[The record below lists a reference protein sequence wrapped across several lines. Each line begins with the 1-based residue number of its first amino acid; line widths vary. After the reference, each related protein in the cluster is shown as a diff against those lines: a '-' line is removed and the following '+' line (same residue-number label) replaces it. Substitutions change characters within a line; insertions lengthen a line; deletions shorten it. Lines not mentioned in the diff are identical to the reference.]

1 MALDQMDVDKLE
13 FDDEGN
19 PIIPGGEKEMSFLE
33 HLEELRWHIIRALI
47 AIAVTGIVLFLF
59 QDFYFNNIILGPA
72 HNDFISYRMFCRMSN
87 ALGLGDSLCMTLPE
101 FQVQA
106 VIFAEQ
112 FITAIKMCFVG
123 GFVISF
129 PYVFYEIWTFV
140 APGLYPKER
149 RVTRGVVA
157 ICSILFLL
165 GVSFGFFIIAPFATN
180 FLMGYNVSDA
190 VSNNPTLSS
199 FVLYMVMFTLP
210 AGIVFELPVVVY
222 FLSRL
227 GLVTP
232 DTMRQYRKHSIIGIL
247 ILASVLTPPDVVTQF
262 LIGIPLY
269 ILYELS
275 IIVSARASKQ
285 YQAEVQ

>member
-1 MALDQMDVDKLE
+1 MDVDKLE

-19 PIIPGGEKEMSFLE
+19 PVIPGGETEMSFLE

-59 QDFYFNNIILGPA
+59 QDFYFNRVILGPA
-72 HNDFISYRMFCRMSN
+72 QNDFISYRLFCQLSEV
-87 ALGLGDSLCMTLPE
+87 LHLGDSLCMTLPE

-112 FITAIKMCFVG
+112 FITAIKMCFIG
-123 GFVISF
+123 GFVVAF

-149 RVTRGVVA
+149 QLTRGVVL
-157 ICSILFLL
+157 ICSLLFLL
-165 GVSFGFFIIAPFATN
+165 GISFGFFIIAPFATN
-180 FLMGYNVSDA
+180 FLMGYNVSET

-210 AGIVFELPVVVY
+210 AGIVFELPIVVY

-232 DTMRQYRKHSIIGIL
+232 AAMRQYRKHSIIGIL

-285 YQAEVQ
+285 YQAELED

>member
-1 MALDQMDVDKLE
+1 MALDQMDVDSLE
-13 FDDEGN
+13 FDEEGN
-19 PIIPGGEKEMSFLE
+19 PILPGEKEMSFLD
-33 HLEELRWHIIRALI
+33 HLEELRWHVIRALI
-47 AIAVTGIVLFLF
+47 AIAVAGIGLFLV
-59 QDFYFNNIILGPA
+59 QDFYFNQIILGPA
-72 HNDFISYRMFCRMSN
+72 NNDFISYRLFCQLSE
-87 ALGLGDSLCMTLPE
+87 LLHLGDALCLTLPE

-106 VIFAEQ
+106 VVFAEQ
-112 FITAIKMCFVG
+112 FITAIKMCFIG
-123 GFVISF
+123 GFILAF

-149 RVTRGVVA
+149 KLTRGVVFV
-157 ICSILFLL
+157 CSLLFLM
-165 GVSFGFFIIAPFATN
+165 GISFGFFIIAPFATN
-180 FLMGYNVSDA
+180 FLMGYNVSAA

-210 AGIVFELPVVVY
+210 AGIVFELPIVVY

-232 DTMRQYRKHSIIGIL
+232 ANMRQYRRHSIIGIL
-247 ILASVLTPPDVVTQF
+247 VLASILTPPDVVTQF

-275 IIVSARASKQ
+275 IIVSARATKQ
-285 YQAEVQ
+285 YQRELRR